1 MHAEHTIDNFME
13 LGWHILDTSRDEAA
27 FVQWKTRALEYL
39 TALLGPDHVYCVRL
53 RGIIGETG
61 TYGLLAG
68 IGILAAAGQELTK
81 DVPASPWQPQT
92 RSPGARSVNAH
103 RAKVIFWS

>member
-1 MHAEHTIDNFME
+1 MRVEHTIDNFME
-13 LGWHILDTSRDEAA
+13 LGWHILHTSRDEAA

-39 TALLGPDHVYCVRL
+39 TGLLGPNHVYCVRL

-61 TYGLLAG
+61 AYGLLAG

-81 DVPASPWQPQT
+81 DVHAGPRQPQP